1 MFYDLDLFFQAH
13 RNVYLDGA
21 RYEVP
26 FAFFDVPDAR
36 MAPGAIAGLASSLP
50 PNLQGWTYAWLSD
63 SVRASLATDTGV
75 IVHEVGHHLG
85 LSHVHDTYDPVL
97 DEDLSAADGG
107 PYWFLNAGLESHTA
121 MSYLPNTDEFGQF
134 DRDHLARWQVAA
146 RLDNANRILGDVQR
160 SLNAAKAATLAGLAD
175 ARARQAIAALAAWDL
190 RAASLA
196 AADAYRL
203 VLAAADRANVMVE
216 PFSGFADQGPG
227 AGVIAG
233 ATDPRDLAFPPPPGG
248 GPAGV
253 GRYLL

>member
-36 MAPGAIAGLASSLP
+36 MAPGAIAGL
-50 PNLQGWTYAWLSD
+50 
-63 SVRASLATDTGV
+63 
-75 IVHEVGHHLG
+75 
-85 LSHVHDTYDPVL
+85 
-97 DEDLSAADGG
+97 
-107 PYWFLNAGLESHTA
+107 SHTA

-160 SLNAAKAATLAGLAD
+160 SPNAAKAATLAGLAD